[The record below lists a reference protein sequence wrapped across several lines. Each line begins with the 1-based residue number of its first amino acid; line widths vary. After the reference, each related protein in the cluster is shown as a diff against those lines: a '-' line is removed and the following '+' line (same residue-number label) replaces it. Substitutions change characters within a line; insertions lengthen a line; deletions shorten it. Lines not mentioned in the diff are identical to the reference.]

1 MNDDFK
7 FKESLKGVVLEC
19 GFSDIAFL
27 AFGETSVVLKAVD
40 LKRRSSKKKKNVVLK
55 IPYQGNCY
63 YNMLFYEYNILSLD
77 FVKSRFVVQP
87 IAFIKHFE
95 K

>member
-40 LKRRSSKKKKNVVLK
+40 LKEGSSRSKKKNVVLK

-63 YNMLFYEYNILSLD
+63 YNMLF
-77 FVKSRFVVQP
+77 
-87 IAFIKHFE
+87 
-95 K
+95 